1 MQARAH
7 GLAITSSALCS
18 AELAARS
25 IKQEPALEDCRQ
37 DLYTLHPHHQHHPA
51 CTPEPPGT
59 LELNEG
65 HSNFP
70 EGHYSVHGKPGS
82 KLNDILME
90 DTLSPVRG
98 GDPLL
103 SSVSPDTSKDSSR
116 KSSVSMDG
124 DEQCCQ
130 HPLLEDTSPASPT
143 FSIILLQVFLSAAN
157 TLPAAGEHFSCLCL
171 CCVFPPSPV
180 FTCIESFCQFL

>member
-7 GLAITSSALCS
+7 GLAIASSALCS

-25 IKQEPALEDCRQ
+25 IKQEPAVGECHR
-37 DLYTLHPHHQHHPA
+37 DLYPLHPQHQHHPA
-51 CTPEPPGT
+51 CTPGPAQPT
-59 LELNEG
+59 NLELNEG

-70 EGHYSVHGKPGS
+70 ESHGGLPGNPGHYAVHNKVAS

-116 KSSVSMDG
+116 KSSISMD
-124 DEQCCQ
+124 ENE
-130 HPLLEDTSPASPT
+130 P
-143 FSIILLQVFLSAAN
+143 
-157 TLPAAGEHFSCLCL
+157 SC
-171 CCVFPPSPV
+171 
-180 FTCIESFCQFL
+180 